1 MNGQAKRAAS
11 KRTLPPAMRL
21 EGEKKAIEKKLE
33 ELKVTLKKTSERGRR
48 MENAEPSTSL
58 FTKGRILSVPPRP

>member
-1 MNGQAKRAAS
+1 MNSTVKRPPT

-33 ELKVTLKKTSERGRR
+33 ELKAAIRKTADKGSRLEQ
-48 MENAEPSTSL
+48 AEPST
-58 FTKGRILSVPPRP
+58 